1 MDGIERPNG
10 KNAAEAHRLANV
22 RLAKSQLRE
31 HEARRALVDLH
42 KVQQAEADKTT
53 RLRAL
58 RLAKE
63 ATDRRT
69 ALTEITQK
77 AQVKKAAAPRGAV
90 RAAKA

>member
-1 MDGIERPNG
+1 METPNG
-10 KNAAEAHRLANV
+10 KTAEAHRLANV

-63 ATDRRT
+63 AADRRI
-69 ALTEITQK
+69 AIGELAQK
-77 AQVKKAAAPRGAV
+77 AQVKKAAAPRNAARAV
-90 RAAKA
+90 KV